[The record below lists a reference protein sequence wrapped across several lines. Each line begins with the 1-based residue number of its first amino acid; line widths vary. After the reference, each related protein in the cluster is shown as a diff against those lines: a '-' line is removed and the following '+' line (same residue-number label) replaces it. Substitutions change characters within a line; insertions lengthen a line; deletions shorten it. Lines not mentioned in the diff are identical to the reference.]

1 MMPSANGFFY
11 KKKKNCAEQRLKK
24 YIYIY
29 IIQHT
34 DTLRLALL
42 LSPVSTVWLSARDI
56 AAARTAS
63 DRAEAAR
70 ERAVLGAVLGRSGSA
85 PADPAGCAIPVTVAR
100 ETKKYI
106 YKNEHT
112 KQQVCV
118 STGWQSGGLFWH
130 HHWGKERNKSRS
142 TFRYYY
148 WEQHQSSTHPTTAAA
163 PRGDASRCRA
173 SCLPARQ
180 PSVKTAAGLPRC
192 AGAGSDYILRIS
204 IENREHTSEKNQ
216 KKKNYK
222 IDHNANQTAGGK
234 K

>member
-42 LSPVSTVWLSARDI
+42 VSPVSTVWLSARDI

-85 PADPAGCAIPVTVAR
+85 PADPAGCTIPVTVAR
-100 ETKKYI
+100 ETKKI
-106 YKNEHT
+106 YLKNEHT
-112 KQQVCV
+112 KSKYV
-118 STGWQSGGLFWH
+118 SARGGSRGIYFGTITG
-130 HHWGKERNKSRS
+130 KRK
-142 TFRYYY
+142 
-148 WEQHQSSTHPTTAAA
+148 
-163 PRGDASRCRA
+163 
-173 SCLPARQ
+173 
-180 PSVKTAAGLPRC
+180 
-192 AGAGSDYILRIS
+192 
-204 IENREHTSEKNQ
+204 
-216 KKKNYK
+216 
-222 IDHNANQTAGGK
+222 
-234 K
+234 